1 MSADKPTTII
11 AALLLSCIGV
21 YAIMAGPIMTEVLV
35 AALGLPPDTAGQ
47 IFAVEALGT
56 ALAPLA
62 ATLWMGRVR
71 WRTAA
76 ILAIL
81 VVVAGNVVSSYQTSA
96 GALTALRFAVGFLG
110 QGTAFTLAI
119 GIISGT
125 AQKDRNFA
133 FLIAAQVTLGVLC
146 FLLLPMSL
154 PGFEDGGIGG
164 VLLPLA
170 ALALLTLATVG
181 WIPQPGGAT
190 AGHHAAAASGGSSGP
205 AFIALAVMLI
215 WCTGLG
221 AIWAFVKLIGT
232 SAGIDP
238 AQVGVALGI
247 STGVAT
253 VGALTASWLA
263 DRVGRIIPVTIG
275 VAGSGRDDR
284 PAAGPDEFSGIRGH
298 GRTVPD
304 LLEPDRTLPDG
315 DHRPERQH
323 RQGQPADSHGADR
336 RLLPGAGHRRPVPDG
351 RRIRPGQR
359 GRDHLLPAGSRP
371 VYPDCDAAEPAAG
384 QPARDLRSAGLA
396 GHRRDGAQ
404 VVVQGAQIRVGHA
417 GVGTP
422 RHDRVLLRRYPR
434 RARVLAEQ
442 CDELVATG
450 IAET

>member
-11 AALLLSCIGV
+11 AALLLSSIGV
-21 YAIMAGPIMTEVLV
+21 YAIMAGPIMTQVLV
-35 AALGLPPDTAGQ
+35 DGLGFPADTAGQ

-62 ATLWMGRVR
+62 ATLWMGRVH

-81 VVVAGNVVSSYQTSA
+81 VVVAGNIISSYQTSA

-146 FLLLPMSL
+146 FLLLPMSV
-154 PGFEDGGIGG
+154 PGFQGGGIGG

-170 ALALLTLATVG
+170 ALALLTLGTVG
-181 WIPQPGGAT
+181 WIPQTAGG
-190 AGHHAAAASGGSSGP
+190 AGHHAAAAGGGSSGP
-205 AFIALAVMLI
+205 AFTALAVMLI

-263 DRVGRIIPVTIG
+263 DRIGRIIPVTVALLVQVAMIALLQGQMSFLQFVVTAAVFQAFWNLTGPYLMGTVALSDNTGKVSLLIPTAQIG
-275 VAGSGRDDR
+275 GFFLGPVI
-284 PAAGPDEFSGIRGH
+284 AGPFLTAGEGFGPAN
-298 GRTVPD
+298 TVAIICC
-304 LLEPDRTLPDG
+304 LLALALFIPTAMRLN
-315 DHRPERQH
+315 RRLAS
-323 RQGQPADSHGADR
+323 QPA
-336 RLLPGAGHRRPVPDG
+336 
-351 RRIRPGQR
+351 I
-359 GRDHLLPAGSRP
+359 
-371 VYPDCDAAEPAAG
+371 
-384 QPARDLRSAGLA
+384 
-396 GHRRDGAQ
+396 
-404 VVVQGAQIRVGHA
+404 
-417 GVGTP
+417 
-422 RHDRVLLRRYPR
+422 
-434 RARVLAEQ
+434 
-442 CDELVATG
+442 
-450 IAET
+450 